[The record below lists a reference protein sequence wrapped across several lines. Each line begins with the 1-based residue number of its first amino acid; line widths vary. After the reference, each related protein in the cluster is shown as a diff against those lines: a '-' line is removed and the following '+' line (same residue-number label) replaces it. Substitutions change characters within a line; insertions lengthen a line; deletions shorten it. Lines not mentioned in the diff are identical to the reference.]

1 MTEDDPG
8 PDHAVDAPRRY
19 IPIWL
24 LPLLIGVVTIIA
36 GVFTWRAG
44 QLGSTA
50 AYEDRQSVGQT
61 IVQQQQSTEVALAA
75 ITDAVAY
82 VRYVAAYAEAG
93 AIDSL
98 LPTLEAQGADTL
110 AQTFAT
116 QADEQRAA
124 ASDLAE
130 ASGLFGEQTLL
141 TQLVASPDDPLPFDL
156 DDQIEL
162 LEAQVT
168 TGLTSPGV
176 PNPDDW
182 AEQADATRDRV
193 RSLRLA
199 TLLLLVA
206 VVFYTAA
213 QLTDRTLT
221 RRVGAALGSTVFVT
235 VVVTTMA
242 TVF

>member
-1 MTEDDPG
+1 MTADDPG
-8 PDHAVDAPRRY
+8 QDRPADPPRRY

-24 LPLLIGVVTIIA
+24 LPLLIGVITIIA
-36 GVFTWRAG
+36 GIFTWRAG

-61 IVQQQQSTEVALAA
+61 IVQQQQATEVALAA

-82 VRYVAAYAEAG
+82 VRYVAAYAEAD
-93 AIDSL
+93 AIDAL
-98 LPTLEAQGADTL
+98 LPTLRDQGADDL
-110 AQTFAT
+110 ADTFAT
-116 QADEQRAA
+116 QADEQRVA
-124 ASDLAE
+124 ASDLAY

-141 TQLVASPDDPLPFDL
+141 TQLVAAPDDPLSFDL
-156 DDQIEL
+156 DAQIEVL
-162 LEAQVT
+162 QAEVT
-168 TGLTSPGV
+168 TGLASPGV

-182 AEQADATRDRV
+182 AERADDTRDRV
-193 RSLRLA
+193 RNLRWA

-213 QLTDRTLT
+213 QLTDRVLT
-221 RRVGAALGSTVFVT
+221 RRVGTALGSTLALT
-235 VVVTTMA
+235 VVVTTVV